1 MANEQF
7 PFLLNSSQNLNKCL
21 LSQIKWLVVQV
32 AGNSNSLWSYICYSN
47 IEALKGI
54 ADEFDDS
61 SDWSDS
67 VQKKIIFAS
76 KLVKRILLL
85 VQN

>member
-32 AGNSNSLWSYICYSN
+32 ARSSNSLWSYICYSN
-47 IEALKGI
+47 IEALKDI

-85 VQN
+85 IQN

>member
-32 AGNSNSLWSYICYSN
+32 AGNSNLLWSYICSCN
-47 IEALKGI
+47 IEVLKDI
-54 ADEFDDS
+54 AVEFDDS

-67 VQKKIIFAS
+67 VQKKIIFTN

-85 VQN
+85 IQN